1 MVSKICSDP
10 TSMFTLNFTA
20 HDVTSILPT
29 SSPTSLTGLTYWP
42 PHQPPYQPS
51 PTLLTSLPSPTLL
64 TSLHQPRFPASTNL
78 AYQPSHQPLPLANSR
93 WDARLKIMYI
103 YGTYIPPLERASLSL
118 ILSSSHQAQNIIAKP
133 LIAPSSDLSHIFL
146 IFSTCATLLST
157 TPLLPLPY
165 CNPSCCPLASPAITV
180 SVTGTD
186 VAYDNTVRMYC
197 QV

>member
-1 MVSKICSDP
+1 MPSHHARLSSSISSLP
-10 TSMFTLNFTA
+10 IG
-20 HDVTSILPT
+20 VTSVLPA
-29 SSPTSLTGLTYWP
+29 SSPTSLTGLAYWP

-51 PTLLTSLPSPTLL
+51 PTLLTSL
-64 TSLHQPRFPASTNL
+64 HQPHFPASTNL

-118 ILSSSHQAQNIIAKP
+118 ILSSSHQAQNIITKP

-157 TPLLPLPY
+157 TPVLSLPY
-165 CNPSCCPLASPAITV
+165 CNPSCCPLASPAITILV
-180 SVTGTD
+180 STMVPGIPFLSL
-186 VAYDNTVRMYC
+186 AC
-197 QV
+197 Q